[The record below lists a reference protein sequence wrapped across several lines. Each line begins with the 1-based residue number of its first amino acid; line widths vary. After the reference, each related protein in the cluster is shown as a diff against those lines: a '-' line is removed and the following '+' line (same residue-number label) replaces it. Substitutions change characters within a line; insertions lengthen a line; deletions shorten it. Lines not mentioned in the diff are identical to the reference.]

1 MQKPGL
7 NLYFAL
13 FLSLLLSCGPAT
25 ENQTE
30 DITLSSSKIMN
41 GIKADVEEFPEVIGI
56 VSDDS
61 IICSA
66 TAVRKKLL
74 FTSAHC
80 FLDFEEVQVEDGDSE
95 SFDELFGILSDDFCQ
110 SYQDCLEELNLM
122 TWKSTK
128 RRFLDDHL
136 DEIIRLIGEDIT
148 IHQGIGHPGGEVESE
163 DIVKEINFD
172 PNWIH
177 LIKLK
182 LYETFGV
189 LKLGQSLYL
198 KNLNEYDEYAFDYA
212 QIRLKRKVEASS
224 LTPMMKEDELEEGL
238 PDGSR
243 IVLVGYG
250 HQFPSGESDREDEN
264 SNSDESTLS
273 IGPQGE
279 EEEEEEEVEEEENDE
294 EEEVNLFYGEK
305 IYTTLPISGLIENES
320 GSFVIAAGEN
330 EGACEGDS
338 GGAAFIKFP
347 NGKLKYIGIIT
358 AGANSCGDHIMWDT
372 DSGSIQGN
380 TIINVQ
386 LDTSEI

>member
-7 NLYFAL
+7 NLYFAFYL
-13 FLSLLLSCGPAT
+13 IFLISCSPT
-25 ENQTE
+25 TNNQTKK
-30 DITLSSSKIMN
+30 DISFNSSTIMN
-41 GIKADVEEFPEVIGI
+41 GKEAELQQFPEVIGI

-95 SFDELFGILSDDFCQ
+95 AFDELFGVLGEDFCQ
-110 SYQDCLEELNLM
+110 SYQECLEELNLM
-122 TWKSTK
+122 TWKSSK

-136 DEIIRLIGEDIT
+136 YEIIQLITEDIT
-148 IHQGIGHPGGEVESE
+148 IHQGLGIPGGEVEGE
-163 DIVKEINFD
+163 DIVKKVSFD
-172 PNWIH
+172 PNWVH

-189 LKLGQSLYL
+189 LKFSQSIYL
-198 KNLNEYDEYAFDYA
+198 KNLSEYDEYAFDYA
-212 QIRLKRKVEASS
+212 QVRLKSKVRAES

-238 PDGSR
+238 PDGSK
-243 IVLVGYG
+243 IVLVGFG
-250 HQFPSGESDREDEN
+250 HQLPEDEDEDETENEETEENTN
-264 SNSDESTLS
+264 S
-273 IGPQGE
+273 E
-279 EEEEEEEVEEEENDE
+279 ETSLDLNEVENEDE
-294 EEEVNLFYGEK
+294 DEGTNEFYGK
-305 IYTTLPISGLIENES
+305 KMYTTLPISGLITNES
-320 GSFVIAAGEN
+320 GSFIIAAGEN

-338 GGAAFIKFP
+338 GGAALIKFP
-347 NGKLKYIGIIT
+347 SGKLKYIGIIT
-358 AGANSCGDHIMWDT
+358 AGGNNCGDHIMWDT

>member
-1 MQKPGL
+1 MQKSGL
-7 NLYFAL
+7 TLYFAFLL
-13 FLSLLLSCGPAT
+13 FFLFSCSPVT

-30 DITLSSSKIMN
+30 SETSFSSSKIMN
-41 GIKADVEEFPEVIGI
+41 GVKTELGTFPEVIGV

-95 SFDELFGILSDDFCQ
+95 SFDELFGILDEDFCQ
-110 SYQDCLEELNLM
+110 SYQECLEELNLM

-128 RRFLDDHL
+128 RRFLEDHL
-136 DEIIRLIGEDIT
+136 DEIIRLIAEDIT
-148 IHQGIGHPGGEVESE
+148 IHQGIGSPGGEVESE

-172 PNWIH
+172 PNWIE
-177 LIKLK
+177 LVKLK
-182 LYETFGV
+182 LFETFGV

-212 QIRLKRKVEASS
+212 QIRLKRKIKAESI
-224 LTPMMKEDELEEGL
+224 TPMMKEDELEEGL
-238 PDGSR
+238 PDGSKV
-243 IVLVGYG
+243 VLVGYG
-250 HQFPSGESDREDEN
+250 HQFPSGERGGEDEDE
-264 SNSDESTLS
+264 DESLNS
-273 IGPQGE
+273 EEGLLEEDFE
-279 EEEEEEEVEEEENDE
+279 EEEEEDEE

-305 IYTTLPISGLIENES
+305 VHTTLPISGLIENES

-338 GGAAFIKFP
+338 GGAAFIKYP

-386 LDTSEI
+386 LDTTEI